1 MVNTPLSQA
10 IMAKTA
16 WGSKQALAEFGI
28 KLPKT
33 NMSSLDVLELVA
45 LDKASS
51 TSDVI
56 YTSVVELLNQVRIQT
71 PTFTKEVTERCLRR
85 VWNEALTVGIKGED
99 KRILKEIIV
108 TVQKNTQKMTGRN
121 QVVQVICT
129 TTRDIILGINS

>member
-1 MVNTPLSQA
+1 MNTISTLVMS
-10 IMAKTA
+10 KTA
-16 WGSKQALAEFGI
+16 WGSKQAKEAFDI

-121 QVVQVICT
+121 QVIQVICT
-129 TTRDIILGINS
+129 TTLDIILGVNS

>member
-1 MVNTPLSQA
+1 MNTISTLVMS
-10 IMAKTA
+10 KTA
-16 WGSKQALAEFGI
+16 WGSKQAKEAFGI

-33 NMSSLDVLELVA
+33 NMSSQDVLELVA

-85 VWNEALTVGIKGED
+85 VWNEALTAGVSGED
-99 KRILKEIIV
+99 KRILKETII
-108 TVQKNTQKMTGRN
+108 TIQKGLTDNNGRN
-121 QVVQVICT
+121 IVLLLVNKTVIE
-129 TTRDIILGINS
+129 ILEMTA

>member
-1 MVNTPLSQA
+1 MNTISTLVMS
-10 IMAKTA
+10 KTA
-16 WGSKQALAEFGI
+16 WGSKQAKEAFGI

-33 NMSSLDVLELVA
+33 NMSSQDVLELVA

-71 PTFTKEVTERCLRR
+71 STFTKEVTERCLRR

-129 TTRDIILGINS
+129 TTLDIILGVNS

>member
-1 MVNTPLSQA
+1 MNTISTLVMS
-10 IMAKTA
+10 KTA
-16 WGSKQALAEFGI
+16 WGSKQAKEAFGI

-121 QVVQVICT
+121 QVIQVICT
-129 TTRDIILGINS
+129 TTLDIILGVNS

>member
-1 MVNTPLSQA
+1 MNTISTLVMS
-10 IMAKTA
+10 KTA
-16 WGSKQALAEFGI
+16 WGSKQAKEAFGI

-56 YTSVVELLNQVRIQT
+56 YTSVVELLNQVRIQNT
-71 PTFTKEVTERCLRR
+71 CFSKEVGEKLLKRT
-85 VWNEALTVGIKGED
+85 WNEALTAGVRGED

-108 TVQKNTQKMTGRN
+108 SVQKGLTDNNGRN
-121 QVVQVICT
+121 IVLLLVNKTVLDVLET
-129 TTRDIILGINS
+129 TA

>member
-16 WGSKQALAEFGI
+16 WGSKQAKEAFGI

-56 YTSVVELLNQVRIQT
+56 YTSVVELLNQVRIQNT
-71 PTFTKEVTERCLRR
+71 CFSKEVGEKLLKRT
-85 VWNEALTVGIKGED
+85 WNEALATGVNGND

-108 TVQKNTQKMTGRN
+108 SVQKGLTDNNGRN
-121 QVVQVICT
+121 IVLLLVNKTVLDVLET
-129 TTRDIILGINS
+129 TA

>member
-1 MVNTPLSQA
+1 MNTISTLVMS
-10 IMAKTA
+10 KTA
-16 WGSKQALAEFGI
+16 WGSKQAKEAFGI

-33 NMSSLDVLELVA
+33 NMSSQDVLELVA

-129 TTRDIILGINS
+129 TTLDIILGINS

>member
-1 MVNTPLSQA
+1 MNTISALILS
-10 IMAKTA
+10 KTA
-16 WGSKQALAEFGI
+16 WGSKQAKEAFGI

-121 QVVQVICT
+121 QVIQVICT
-129 TTRDIILGINS
+129 TTLDIILGVNS

>member
-1 MVNTPLSQA
+1 MNTISNIILS
-10 IMAKTA
+10 KTA
-16 WGSKQALAEFGI
+16 WGSKQAKEAFGI

-129 TTRDIILGINS
+129 TTLDIILGINS